1 MKKSVKHEVPAELKH
16 IPLETLLKRY
26 VRHYKEIPADWDAF
40 ADSQIEGRRRAQFR
54 FIGAGGS
61 GKEDPHAIPASDFTL
76 SIMRVPPGQ
85 GGSAHT
91 HEVAEAFICL
101 EGELTVFFEDLAGKR
116 VSAKLGQYDT
126 IACPPGVPHGFHNDG
141 KVDVLMQTI
150 VGAGKPGPVGYIDES
165 VYAEEQKRLA
175 ERKAQAVPAK

>member
-1 MKKSVKHEVPAELKH
+1 MKKSVKHEIPSELKGV
-16 IPLETLLKRY
+16 PLESLIKRY
-26 VRHYKEIPADWDAF
+26 VRHYKDIAPDWDAF

-61 GKEDPHAIPASDFTL
+61 GKEDPLAIPSSDFTL

-101 EGELTVFFEDLAGKR
+101 EGELTVFFEDLSGKR
-116 VSAKLGQYDT
+116 VSAKLGQYDA
-126 IACPPGVPHGFHNDG
+126 ISCPPGIPHGFHNDG
-141 KVDVLMQTI
+141 NVDVLMQTI
-150 VGAGKPGPVGYIDES
+150 VGAGKPGPVGYIDEG
-165 VYAEEQKRLA
+165 VYAEETKRLA
-175 ERKAQAVPAK
+175 ERKGQTALAK